1 MSSSSFKSLAQK
13 AFIIASGFAFLGM
26 MVLPM
31 MSVFQEPT
39 SAPSQTSSGQ
49 KVNPEELKKVAQ
61 GYEKVLQREPNNPT
75 ALQGLVEVRLQLQ
88 DLPGSIAP
96 LEKLVELYPQETQL
110 KKLLTAIKQ
119 QVAQGNSPTSPQ
131 K

>member
-39 SAPSQTSSGQ
+39 SAPSQASSGR

-61 GYEKVLQREPNNPT
+61 GYEKILQREPNNPT

-96 LEKLVELYPQETQL
+96 LEKLVKIYPQEEQL

-119 QVAQGNSPTSPQ
+119 QVARGSSPAPPE